1 MNTFQVFLI
10 INFHSTQIIFNE
22 NNQDLNKFVLTI
34 DGWKFDDN
42 RQKWYIPSAKT
53 HYFTNILSLNGVK
66 WGRLSSENA
75 SSQLNDFVK
84 HERVYQENKFDI
96 SLNHM
101 IHKGYIK
108 SIQEFDHIKR
118 ENTIRIRYQS
128 KECVLVNLPMSFYS
142 FNVLQK
148 LKKSYSI
155 DGFGWVFV
163 GKKKIQKLFDE
174 CRIKKIQVIEEN
186 CKSYNGDRLIIS

>member
-1 MNTFQVFLI
+1 M
-10 INFHSTQIIFNE
+10 
-22 NNQDLNKFVLTI
+22 NKFVLTI

-42 RQKWYIPSAKT
+42 RQKWYIPSTKT

-96 SLNHM
+96 SLNDM

-148 LKKSYSI
+148 LKKSYST
-155 DGFGWVFV
+155 DGFGWVFASEFV
-163 GKKKIQKLFDE
+163 LLHFFIYFTKSFIKL
-174 CRIKKIQVIEEN
+174 RLPIKLHFFLYIRQIFIH
-186 CKSYNGDRLIIS
+186 SI